1 MCSVRI
7 LLQSVSI
14 QQLAVSLM
22 QQRPGQRS
30 GREQGAMNGERRER
44 EREGQARRNILLC
57 HIGNGLLQM
66 TSSGAPVNGRGRK
79 CSGPGDHL
87 PVVTQSL
94 CHPQSWRNKARS
106 LER

>member
-14 QQLAVSLM
+14 QHLAVSLM

-44 EREGQARRNILLC
+44 ERDKRGGIFYYV
-57 HIGNGLLQM
+57 
-66 TSSGAPVNGRGRK
+66 TSEMDYSR
-79 CSGPGDHL
+79 
-87 PVVTQSL
+87 
-94 CHPQSWRNKARS
+94 
-106 LER
+106 

>member
-14 QQLAVSLM
+14 QHLAVSLM

-44 EREGQARRNILLC
+44 ERG
-57 HIGNGLLQM
+57 
-66 TSSGAPVNGRGRK
+66 TSEAEYFIMSHRK
-79 CSGPGDHL
+79 WITPDD
-87 PVVTQSL
+87 
-94 CHPQSWRNKARS
+94 
-106 LER
+106 